1 MSTVVDRV
9 RADDGADGG
18 AGDGSGGGRP
28 GPADPAPVGLGPL
41 GWARWLWRQ
50 LTSMRTALFLLLML
64 AVAAVPGSII
74 PQRGA
79 DAVRVAQYEQ
89 DHPVLAP
96 WIERVSGFD
105 VYTSPWFS
113 AIYILLFV
121 SLVGCV
127 LPRTRTHLR
136 SLRTP
141 PPPTP
146 ARLERLPVHRT
157 AEVPFDPDVAL
168 AAARTVLRGR
178 RYRVVDGGGASVAA
192 QRGDLRETGNLVFH
206 LSLIGV
212 LVAVAVGGL
221 FGYRGQA
228 LVPQGKAFANSLTSY
243 DSFDRGSWYD
253 PADLPPFSLRLDD
266 LRVKFDETSAGEQF
280 AAPRDFEADL
290 GVSDGPGQAVQ
301 EQRLRVNHPLRVGGA
316 SVYLAGNGYAP
327 HVTVRD
333 SAGNVAF
340 DDQVPFLP
348 QDAFYASSGVI
359 KVPDAAGT
367 QIGFVADLYP
377 TYEMTPQGP
386 RSLFPDSRNPVIL
399 LTAFTGD
406 LGLDG
411 PPQNVYVLDTAKMT
425 QLEGADGAP
434 FRAALRPGQT
444 LDLPGG
450 AGSITLDSVDRYA
463 GITVR
468 HDPAR
473 GVALVSALLAIA
485 GLSASLFIPRRRLWV
500 RVRPAGDEGA
510 GAGTLVQVGALARSE
525 DAGLADEADRVLAD
539 LVAALPAV
547 PEPAPT
553 RAP

>member
-1 MSTVVDRV
+1 MDRV
-9 RADDGADGG
+9 RADDGSKGGGGG
-18 AGDGSGGGRP
+18 AGDGGRP
-28 GPADPAPVGLGPL
+28 GPVDPAPVGLGPL

-50 LTSMRTALFLLLML
+50 LTSMRTALFLLLLL

-79 DAVRVAQYEQ
+79 DAVRVAQYQQ
-89 DHPVLAP
+89 DHPDLAP

-113 AIYILLFV
+113 AIYLLLFV

-141 PPPTP
+141 PPLTP
-146 ARLERLPVHRT
+146 ARLERLPVHRE
-157 AEVPFDPDVAL
+157 ADVPFEADVAL
-168 AAARTVLRGR
+168 AAAWRALRAR

-206 LSLIGV
+206 LALIGV

-243 DSFDRGSWYD
+243 DTFDPGAWYD
-253 PADLPPFSLRLDD
+253 TAALPPFSLRLDD
-266 LRVKFDETSAGEQF
+266 LRVRFEESAGGAQF
-280 AAPRDFEADL
+280 AAPRDFEATV
-290 GVSDGPGQAVQ
+290 GVSDGPGQPVT

-333 SAGNVAF
+333 AAGNVAF

-348 QDAFYASSGVI
+348 QDGFYSSSGVI

-367 QIGFVADLYP
+367 QLGFVADLYP
-377 TYEMTPQGP
+377 TYLMTDQGP
-386 RSLFPDSRNPVIL
+386 RSVFPDKRDPVIL

-406 LGLDG
+406 LGLTG
-411 PPQNVYVLDTAKMT
+411 APQNVYVLDTKRMT
-425 QLEGADGAP
+425 QLQGPDGAP

-444 LDLPGG
+444 VRLPDG

-485 GLSASLFIPRRRLWV
+485 GLSASLFVPRRRLWV
-500 RVRPAGDEGA
+500 RVRPAAA
-510 GAGTLVQVGALARSE
+510 GSTVEVGALARSE
-525 DAGLADEADRVLAD
+525 DAGLAEEAERVLAD
-539 LVAALPAV
+539 LVLALPAS
-547 PEPAPT
+547 PQ
-553 RAP
+553 RAPSPSVP

>member
-9 RADDGADGG
+9 RADEG
-18 AGDGSGGGRP
+18 P

-64 AVAAVPGSII
+64 AVAAVPGSIV

-79 DAVRVAQYEQ
+79 DAVRVAQYLR
-89 DHPVLAP
+89 DHPDLGP
-96 WIERVSGFD
+96 WIDRVSGFD

-113 AIYILLFV
+113 AIYLLLFV

-136 SLRTP
+136 ALRTP

-146 ARLERLPVHRT
+146 ARLERLPVHRA
-157 AEVPFDPDVAL
+157 AEVPFAADVAL
-168 AAARTVLRGR
+168 AAARRALRSR

-192 QRGDLRETGNLVFH
+192 QRGDLRETGNLLFH
-206 LSLIGV
+206 LALIGV

-221 FGYRGQA
+221 YGYRGQT

-243 DSFDRGSWYD
+243 DSFDPGGLYD
-253 PADLPPFSLRLDD
+253 TAALTPFSLRLDD
-266 LRVKFDETSAGEQF
+266 LRVKFDETSAGGQF

-290 GVSDGPGQAVQ
+290 GVSDGPGQPVQ
-301 EQRLRVNHPLRVGGA
+301 ERRLRVNHPLRVGGA

-333 SAGNVAF
+333 SQGNVAF

-348 QDAFYASSGVI
+348 QDGFYSSSGVI

-367 QIGFVADLYP
+367 QLGFVADLYP
-377 TYEMTPQGP
+377 TYLMTDQGP
-386 RSLFPDSRNPVIL
+386 RSIFPDKRDPVIL

-406 LGLDG
+406 LGLKG
-411 PPQNVYVLDTAKMT
+411 APQNVYVLDTKKMT
-425 QLEGADGAP
+425 QLKGADGAP
-434 FRAALRPGQT
+434 FRAALRPGDTQE
-444 LDLPGG
+444 LPDG

-500 RVRPAGDEGA
+500 RVRPVGNEGA
-510 GAGTLVQVGALARSE
+510 GVGTLVQVGALARSE
-525 DAGLADEADRVLAD
+525 DAGLAEEADRVLAD
-539 LVAALPAV
+539 LVLALPIS
-547 PEPAPT
+547 PE
-553 RAP
+553 RAPSPSVP